1 MHVLGVLSTYEVL
14 SLGVIK
20 NALSSLTEA
29 ELIRQPESEFEG
41 TGKHRLVQVAK
52 QDKLVQL
59 ATQLGKMSYNNDVH
73 TCK

>member
-1 MHVLGVLSTYEVL
+1 MSTYEVL

-20 NALSSLTEA
+20 NAMSSLTQA

-41 TGKHRLVQVAK
+41 TGKHRLVQVVK

-59 ATQLGKMSYNNDVH
+59 ATQLGEIIVWLTKH
-73 TCK
+73 Q